1 MFNPEDLQI
10 LSHITIAGFG
20 LVFLVGL
27 AMAFN
32 PRSLSIVPVLVG
44 YIAGAK
50 DTTAPERALRKT
62 LAFVLGMTLA
72 DVILGVLFALIGR
85 KVSAIFG
92 PRWEFLIGIVLIVL
106 GLRWLNVFKFRTIGY
121 EMEPRSAGSVFGA
134 FLLGIPFS
142 MSFCPFCVPVLLSI
156 LTVAAATGKIWYSAL
171 LMLFFSLGRGLPLVV
186 AGLSIGALKKMDKF
200 KQYLRLVEKIGG
212 VVLVLMGIYYL
223 VDVIRLYL
231 IVL

>member
-1 MFNPEDLQI
+1 MVGQESIKI
-10 LSHITIAGFG
+10 LEHISVLGFG
-20 LVFLVGL
+20 FVFILGL

-32 PRSLSIVPVLVG
+32 PRSIGVVPVLVG

-50 DTTAPERALRKT
+50 DTTAPDRALRKT

-72 DVILGVLFALIGR
+72 DVLLGVLFALIGR

-106 GLRWLNVFKFRTIGY
+106 GLRWLNILKFRVIGY
-121 EMEPRSAGSVFGA
+121 EMKAKSAGSVLGA

-142 MSFCPFCVPVLLSI
+142 MSFCPFCVPIVLSI
-156 LTVAAATGKIWYSAL
+156 LTVAAATGKVWYSAL

-186 AGLSIGALKKMDKF
+186 TGVSIGAVKKMERF
-200 KQYLRLVEKIGG
+200 RQYLRVVEKIGG
-212 VVLVLMGIYYL
+212 VVLLLMGIYYL

-231 IVL
+231 LLS